1 LIVVVTI
8 LRDVLITRDIV
19 KLSTIDAELAGV
31 LEEWHT
37 GCSWQWWCSGPKRLM
52 DNRRNIVLLK
62 LDAEI
67 TAV

>member
-37 GCSWQWWCSGPKRLM
+37 GCSWQWWCSGPKGLM